1 MCEILP
7 MQVDNAYQLEA
18 GFQENKAKAK
28 SFYPWVIWGLGAAF
42 FLSEYFARIAPG
54 VMVPELM
61 STFKVNALSL
71 GSLSAIFY
79 IAYLGM
85 QMPVG
90 TLVDKFGP
98 HRLLT
103 IMAALCALGCFVFAH
118 ADHLVTAKIGRFVMG
133 FGAAFAFVGTL
144 KLATIWF
151 CPTRF
156 GLLSGLTQA
165 LGMAGAAVAAGPLAL
180 LVHGIGWRNTM
191 WTIGVVLLLLAILI
205 GLIVRDQPKVASIQE
220 RQTDKKL
227 KFWEA
232 FAKVLRNPQS
242 WLNAVYVG
250 AVYAPTAAFAE
261 LWGVSYLSRVYNI
274 DRTIAADAIS
284 CIFIGIALGCP
295 LAGWLSDS
303 ICRRKPV
310 MIGAAIASLI
320 FMSCALYLPHLS
332 VPMLF
337 TLLFLYGVSN
347 SGFATGYALAGEI
360 NPRRVAGTSL
370 GFANMASVIVGAC
383 FQPII
388 GWFLDLEWDGQMLN
402 GAPVYSAEAFRHA
415 LMALPICLALGVAI
429 TFFVKETYCR
439 VVES

>member
-1 MCEILP
+1 
-7 MQVDNAYQLEA
+7 MQIENQYFAEAVDTKRQI
-18 GFQENKAKAK
+18 QAKS
-28 SFYPWVIWGLGAAF
+28 SFYPWLIWSLGAAF

-61 STFKVNALSL
+61 SAFSVNALSL

-79 IAYLGM
+79 TAYLGM

-103 IMAALCALGCFVFAH
+103 VTAALCAIGCFLFAS
-118 ADHLVTAKIGRFVMG
+118 ADYLALAKVSRFLMG
-133 FGAAFAFVGTL
+133 FGASFAFVGTL
-144 KLATIWF
+144 KLATVWF
-151 CPTRF
+151 CPRRF

-165 LGMAGAAVAAGPLAL
+165 LGMVGAAVAAGPLAL

-191 WTIGVVLLLLAILI
+191 WIIGLVLLLLAILI
-205 GLIVRDQPKVASIQE
+205 GLIVRDQPKDLVVKNTE
-220 RQTDKKL
+220 PTDKKL
-227 KFWEA
+227 GLREA
-232 FAKVLRNPQS
+232 FGTVLRNPQS
-242 WLNAVYVG
+242 WLNAIYAG
-250 AVYAPTAAFAE
+250 LVYAPTAAFAE

-274 DRTIAADAIS
+274 DRTTAADAVS
-284 CIFIGIALGCP
+284 CIFIGLAVGCP
-295 LAGWLSDS
+295 ITGWLSDY

-310 MIGAAIASLI
+310 MLVAATISLI
-320 FMSCALYLPHLS
+320 FMSCALYLPNLS

-337 TLLFLYGVSN
+337 ILLFCYGLAN
-347 SGFATGYALAGEI
+347 AGFATSYALAGEI

-388 GWFLDLEWDGQMLN
+388 GWFLDLQWHGEMFK
-402 GAPVYSAEAFRHA
+402 GAPVYTAEAFHHA
-415 LMALPICLALGVAI
+415 MMALPICLALGI
-429 TFFVKETYCR
+429 FSTYFIKETYCK
-439 VVES
+439 VVK